1 MPFEA
6 LASCTV
12 EDLPSGLPE
21 HELKTGL
28 ARYGITGPPVY
39 APVGFGDYHWTVYD
53 RWFTSVSDLTTKPLA
68 GLRQAMETAAS
79 LAEQLPFVVAPVRS
93 DDGETVVL
101 LNDRYALSVFPYVM
115 GKAGSFGDPVHP
127 GVSELLTAL
136 HRCEPPAGTPVAP
149 IDVPARAALTA
160 LLDEPGEWFSDQA
173 REVFV
178 AHTEILRAALTE
190 LDLLAGQLPDERV
203 VTHGEPHA
211 GNVIHS
217 PQGLCLIDWDTVGL
231 APPERDHWLVGGYSA
246 FYSLRW
252 AVGDIAEFTEKLRAP
267 HEQSRDA
274 ELALHYFTET
284 LKNL

>member
-1 MPFEA
+1 M
-6 LASCTV
+6 
-12 EDLPSGLPE
+12 EDLPAELPDRD
-21 HELKTGL
+21 LRAGL
-28 ARYGITGPPVY
+28 AQFGITGPPVY

-93 DDGETVVL
+93 DDGETVVV

-115 GKAGSFGDPVHP
+115 GKAGTFGDPVHP
-127 GVSELLTAL
+127 GVTELLTAL

-149 IDVPARAALTA
+149 MDIPGRAALTA
-160 LLDEPGEWFSDQA
+160 LLDEPGEWFSAEA

-178 AHTEILRAALTE
+178 AHTEIVHAALTE

-211 GNVIHS
+211 GNVIRS

-231 APPERDHWLVGGYSA
+231 APPERDHWLAGGYSA

-252 AVGDIAEFTEKLRAP
+252 AVGDIADFTRKLRAP

-274 ELALHYFTET
+274 ELTLHYFTET
-284 LKNL
+284 LKSL